1 MNSLYK
7 NSFKFP
13 FEKLEVWKKSIDLAT
28 MIYKL
33 TSSFP
38 KTEMYGL
45 SSQIQ
50 RAAVS
55 VSSNIA
61 EGSVRFSAKE
71 QVRFYKVAFGSLM
84 EVISQTIL
92 AKKLNYISDEN
103 FIEIR
108 SLTEEISRM
117 LNALSKSKNDEQ
129 SE

>member
-1 MNSLYK
+1 MYK

-33 TSSFP
+33 TSTFP

-61 EGSVRFSAKE
+61 EGSVRFSAKK
-71 QVRFYKVAFGSLM
+71 QVRFYEVAFGSLM

-92 AKKLNYISDEN
+92 TKKLNYISDEN

>member
-1 MNSLYK
+1 MK
-7 NSFKFP
+7 NWKFG
-13 FEKLEVWKKSIDLAT
+13 KKSIDLAT

-71 QVRFYKVAFGSLM
+71 QVRFYEVAFGSLM

>member
-28 MIYKL
+28 TIYKL
-33 TSSFP
+33 TSTFP

-71 QVRFYKVAFGSLM
+71 QVRFYEVAFGSLM

-103 FIEIR
+103 FVEIR

-117 LNALSKSKNDEQ
+117 LNALSKSKNDEL

>member
-61 EGSVRFSAKE
+61 EGSVRFYE
-71 QVRFYKVAFGSLM
+71 VAFGSLM

>member
-61 EGSVRFSAKE
+61 EGSVRLSAKE
-71 QVRFYKVAFGSLM
+71 QVRFYEVAFGSLM

>member
-1 MNSLYK
+1 
-7 NSFKFP
+7 
-13 FEKLEVWKKSIDLAT
+13 
-28 MIYKL
+28 
-33 TSSFP
+33 
-38 KTEMYGL
+38 MYGL

-71 QVRFYKVAFGSLM
+71 QVRFYEVAFG
-84 EVISQTIL
+84 
-92 AKKLNYISDEN
+92 
-103 FIEIR
+103 

>member
-71 QVRFYKVAFGSLM
+71 QVRFYEVAFGSLM

-103 FIEIR
+103 
-108 SLTEEISRM
+108 T
-117 LNALSKSKNDEQ
+117 K
-129 SE
+129 

>member
-61 EGSVRFSAKE
+61 EGSVRFSVKE
-71 QVRFYKVAFGSLM
+71 QVRFYEVAFGSLM

>member
-1 MNSLYK
+1 MYK

-13 FEKLEVWKKSIDLAT
+13 FEKLEVWKKSIELAT
-28 MIYKL
+28 IIYKL
-33 TSSFP
+33 TSNFP
-38 KTEMYGL
+38 KTETYGL

-61 EGSVRFSAKE
+61 EGSVRFSVKE
-71 QVRFYKVAFGSLM
+71 QVRFYEVAFGSLM

>member
-1 MNSLYK
+1 M
-7 NSFKFP
+7 
-13 FEKLEVWKKSIDLAT
+13 EKSIELAT
-28 MIYKL
+28 IIYKL
-33 TSSFP
+33 TSNFP
-38 KTEMYGL
+38 KTETYGL

-61 EGSVRFSAKE
+61 EGSVRFSPKE
-71 QVRFYKVAFGSLM
+71 QVRFYEVAFGSLM

>member
-1 MNSLYK
+1 
-7 NSFKFP
+7 
-13 FEKLEVWKKSIDLAT
+13 
-28 MIYKL
+28 
-33 TSSFP
+33 
-38 KTEMYGL
+38 
-45 SSQIQ
+45 
-50 RAAVS
+50 
-55 VSSNIA
+55 
-61 EGSVRFSAKE
+61 
-71 QVRFYKVAFGSLM
+71 M

>member
-38 KTEMYGL
+38 KAEMYGL

-61 EGSVRFSAKE
+61 EGSVRFSVKE
-71 QVRFYKVAFGSLM
+71 QVRFYEVAFGSLM

>member
-1 MNSLYK
+1 MKSLYK

-38 KTEMYGL
+38 KTERYGL
-45 SSQIQ
+45 SSQLQ

-61 EGSVRFSAKE
+61 EGSVRFSPKE
-71 QVRFYKVAFGSLM
+71 QIRFYEVAFGSLM
-84 EVISQTIL
+84 EVVSQSVL
-92 AKKLNYISDEN
+92 ASQLNYISEEN
-103 FIEIR
+103 FLELR
-108 SLTEEISRM
+108 KLMGEISRM
-117 LNALSKSKNDEQ
+117 LNALSKSKSDEQ

>member
-13 FEKLEVWKKSIDLAT
+13 FEKLDVWRKSIDLAT
-28 MIYKL
+28 IIYKS
-33 TSSFP
+33 TSTFP
-38 KTEMYGL
+38 RAEIYGL

-61 EGSVRFSAKE
+61 EGSVRFSSKE
-71 QVRFYKVAFGSLM
+71 QIRFYEVAFGSLM
-84 EVISQTIL
+84 EVVSQIIL
-92 AKKLNYISDEN
+92 AQKLNYISNEN
-103 FIEIR
+103 FVEIR
-108 SLTEEISRM
+108 NLVEEISRM
-117 LNALSKSKNDEQ
+117 LNALSKSKNDER

>member
-61 EGSVRFSAKE
+61 EGSVRFSE
-71 QVRFYKVAFGSLM
+71 VAFGSLM